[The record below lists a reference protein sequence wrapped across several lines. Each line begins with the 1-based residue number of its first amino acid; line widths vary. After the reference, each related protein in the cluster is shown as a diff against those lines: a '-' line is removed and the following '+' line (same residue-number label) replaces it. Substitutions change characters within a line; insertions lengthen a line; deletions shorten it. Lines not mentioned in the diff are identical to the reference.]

1 MCHAERQILDGDIKN
16 IQDYFPAADNLFVSL
31 LKGQFLI
38 WFYGF
43 SVYSKIKQKSDF
55 LTFSSNFSN

>member
-43 SVYSKIKQKSDF
+43 SV
-55 LTFSSNFSN
+55 